1 MPFSYPIRTNL
12 PIRMLTAP
20 GRRSLNWQR
29 MEWTDAEAV
38 GLVQAGNADAFR
50 VLVERHSRAVFR
62 LAYRMT
68 GNEQDAEDA
77 VQETF
82 LRAFKQLRSFDG
94 RSSFSTWIYRICT
107 NCTIDSLRLRR
118 KHEEKRV
125 MEKEDAEMDLL
136 SQQPSKAPTPEQI
149 AQGSQI
155 ASMLGPALETLSTME
170 RTAFVMRH
178 YEGLAMEE
186 IGRILDVKPNAAK
199 HSIFRAVQKL
209 RRALEPLMEGV
220 R

>member
-1 MPFSYPIRTNL
+1 
-12 PIRMLTAP
+12 
-20 GRRSLNWQR
+20 

-38 GLVQAGNADAFR
+38 GEVRAGNEDAFR

-62 LAYRMT
+62 LAYRMS
-68 GNEQDAEDA
+68 GNEEDAEDA

-94 RSSFSTWIYRICT
+94 RSSFATWIYRICT
-107 NCTIDSLRLRR
+107 NCTIDALRLRKKR
-118 KHEEKRV
+118 EQKRV
-125 MEKEDAEMDLL
+125 TELEDAETGIL
-136 SQQPSKAPTPEQI
+136 SRQPSKEPSPEQL
-149 AQGSQI
+149 AQGGEI
-155 ASMLGPALETLSTME
+155 AGRLGPALDTLSTME

-178 YEGLAMEE
+178 YEGLGIEE

>member
-1 MPFSYPIRTNL
+1 
-12 PIRMLTAP
+12 
-20 GRRSLNWQR
+20 

-38 GLVQAGNADAFR
+38 GLVQGGNVDAFR

-82 LRAFKQLRSFDG
+82 LRAFKQVRNFDG

-107 NCTIDSLRLRR
+107 NCTIDSLRSR
-118 KHEEKRV
+118 KKHDQKRV
-125 MEKEDAEMDLL
+125 VEKEDSDTDLL
-136 SQQPSKAPTPEQI
+136 QEQPSKAPSPEQL
-149 AQGSQI
+149 AHSSQI
-155 ASMLGPALETLSTME
+155 AGKLAPALETLSTME
-170 RTAFVMRH
+170 RMAFVMRH
-178 YEGLAMEE
+178 YEGLGIEE
-186 IGRILDVKPNAAK
+186 IGRILEVKPNAAK

-209 RRALEPLMEGV
+209 RRVLEPLMEGV